1 MTSNYYRLLFKLAIS
16 FLLIGYL
23 VFKLDWAVIV
33 TMLTTIDFII
43 YMVSTVLLLAL
54 VFLNS
59 TKFYLFLK
67 GTPIKKSIAFLMK
80 VNCIGR
86 FYALFVPSGIGRGVV
101 RWYKVT
107 ENRTNRVYFLAV
119 SLFERL
125 IHVFLLLILG
135 LIPLFVYSSNEKIF
149 VLRDSIWPIIVICLL
164 LTLFGVGYFLFPFFQ
179 FAINRMVI
187 WFLPAR
193 LKGENTTIFFR
204 NFSLQNITVITFLGI
219 FFADVLWLFVFI
231 VRTFLLSKSM
241 GLPLNYID
249 IAWMSSLV
257 LLLQII
263 PISFA
268 GIGLR
273 EGAFAY
279 LMTVFGL
286 APENGASL
294 GILFFSQMLIV
305 ALIGG
310 LLELAEK

>member
-1 MTSNYYRLLFKLAIS
+1 
-16 FLLIGYL
+16 
-23 VFKLDWAVIV
+23 
-33 TMLTTIDFII
+33 
-43 YMVSTVLLLAL
+43 
-54 VFLNS
+54 
-59 TKFYLFLK
+59 
-67 GTPIKKSIAFLMK
+67 
-80 VNCIGR
+80 
-86 FYALFVPSGIGRGVV
+86 
-101 RWYKVT
+101 
-107 ENRTNRVYFLAV
+107 
-119 SLFERL
+119 
-125 IHVFLLLILG
+125 
-135 LIPLFVYSSNEKIF
+135 
-149 VLRDSIWPIIVICLL
+149 
-164 LTLFGVGYFLFPFFQ
+164 
-179 FAINRMVI
+179 MVI